1 MHPPG
6 PLFQPLALAK
16 PPGGCEHIE
25 GRFVAPSP
33 IAEPLMTLPPSGR
46 ALLTVVLLATTLSA
60 PVPLTAQLAAHNTVT
75 PAERSA
81 GWQLLFDG
89 STTTGWRGFRMDSVP
104 ANWTVIDGA
113 LTCVGDGV
121 DLLTDRTYAGF
132 ELTLEWM
139 IAPKGN
145 SGILYRV
152 TEAEDE
158 TYWTGPEFQLLDDA
172 GQPPGLTRITAAG
185 AVYALYPAPEGLVKP
200 AGQWNATRI
209 VINGNEVQHWLNG
222 TLAAQYVL
230 GSADFNDRVAK
241 SKFSKWPGFGKAA
254 TGHIALQ
261 SHGGRVA
268 FRDIKIKV
276 TP

>member
-1 MHPPG
+1 MHRPASH
-6 PLFQPLALAK
+6 FQPPTLAK
-16 PPGGCEHIE
+16 PPVGCEHIQ
-25 GRFVAPSP
+25 GCFVAPSP
-33 IAEPLMTLPPSGR
+33 MPEPLMTLPPSGR
-46 ALLTVVLLATTLSA
+46 ALLAAVLLAATVSA
-60 PVPLTAQLAAHNTVT
+60 PVSLTAQQAPPNTLT

-89 STTTGWRGFRMDSVP
+89 STTTGWRGFRLDSVP
-104 ANWTVIDGA
+104 ANWKVIDGA
-113 LTCVGDGV
+113 LTCVGDGL

-152 TEAEDE
+152 TEVEDE

-185 AVYALYPAPEGLVKP
+185 AVYALYPAPVGLVKP
-200 AGQWNATRI
+200 AGQWNTTRI

-254 TGHIALQ
+254 AGHIALQ

>member
-1 MHPPG
+1 MHPVRG
-6 PLFQPLALAK
+6 AHQPPALAK

-25 GRFVAPSP
+25 ARFVAPSS
-33 IAEPLMTLPPSGR
+33 IAEPLMTLPPPGR
-46 ALLTVVLLATTLSA
+46 ALLAAALLATTTSA
-60 PVPLTAQLAAHNTVT
+60 QVPLAAQITPFNTLT
-75 PAERSA
+75 QAERSA

-104 ANWTVIDGA
+104 ANWQVIDGA
-113 LTCVGDGV
+113 LTCVGDGA

-152 TEAEDE
+152 TEAEGE
-158 TYWTGPEFQLLDDA
+158 TYWTGPEYQVLDDA

-185 AVYALYPAPEGLVKP
+185 AVYALYPAPERLVKP
-200 AGQWNATRI
+200 AGQWNTTRI

-230 GSADFNDRVAK
+230 GSADFNDRVVK